1 MWSVS
6 RTVVTTS
13 CRCRCRYPIVSL
25 SAQPRAASSSTTL
38 SKDAAEPS
46 PLTPPPPPAAA
57 AAASTSTSNPS
68 SITSMLNAFNEHD
81 DTRSSTVGSN
91 TDTPSVTAPPTTSSN
106 VTTSTSTLTTPSSNL
121 SSESSSS
128 TTSSLS
134 SNLEVEELR
143 NNKSFLERLQD
154 LWYERSGTSEILELK
169 ESVNEASLAFDRASV
184 QVNLARRHLDESLRN
199 WERTSGK
206 HLQLLQRRES
216 WTPDDAQN
224 FANLVSQEIMAR
236 SAMEKARNDLATAE
250 ETLSKRQLEY
260 MNRMRRRYHEEQIW
274 QDQWRVLG
282 TYGTWSL
289 IVLNS
294 CVFLGSQYFL
304 RVRENARM
312 KAIEELIR
320 ENRVHNAAAHI
331 PIEQQPVDVPTPS
344 QQTTSTSLAKETTA
358 PLTNTTDKIESKEP
372 FEDSTRQK
380 NSVEN
385 LQESTVWQESTN
397 WREKILFEWQNVH
410 STAVHKWQQLQ
421 SRSKTAFQT
430 IQQKTQNI
438 VAAIPALQE
447 MPKSVDEV
455 HVPSAIVG
463 ASFMGAVVVVVMFL
477 VPTKR

>member
-6 RTVVTTS
+6 RTVVTAS
-13 CRCRCRYPIVSL
+13 CRCRYPIVVSL
-25 SAQPRAASSSTTL
+25 SAQQRAASSTTL

-46 PLTPPPPPAAA
+46 PLTSPPPPAAA
-57 AAASTSTSNPS
+57 STSASNPS
-68 SITSMLNAFNEHD
+68 SKTPTVNAFNEHG
-81 DTRSSTVGSN
+81 DTKSSTVGSN
-91 TDTPSVTAPPTTSSN
+91 TDTPSFTAPPTTSSN
-106 VTTSTSTLTTPSSNL
+106 ATTSTSTLTTTPSSNL
-121 SSESSSS
+121 SSESSHVSNPSSSFSSS
-128 TTSSLS
+128 TLS
-134 SNLEVEELR
+134 SSLEVEDLR
-143 NNKSFLERLQD
+143 NNKSFLGRLQD
-154 LWYERSGTSEILELK
+154 LWYERSGTLEILELK

-320 ENRVHNAAAHI
+320 ENRAYNASAHM
-331 PIEQQPVDVPTPS
+331 PIEQQMDVPTP
-344 QQTTSTSLAKETTA
+344 QVKTA
-358 PLTNTTDKIESKEP
+358 ATNTTDKVESKEP
-372 FEDSTRQK
+372 LEDSTR
-380 NSVEN
+380 NNNTVEN
-385 LQESTVWQESTN
+385 IQDPAVWQVPTN
-397 WREKILFEWQNVH
+397 WREKILFEWQNFQ

-421 SRSKTAFQT
+421 SHSKTALQT
-430 IQQKTQNI
+430 IQHKTQNI
-438 VAAIPALQE
+438 IAAIPTLQE

-463 ASFMGAVVVVVMFL
+463 ASFMGAAVVVVMFL
-477 VPTKR
+477 VPTRR